1 MSRFSSPRVRVL
13 VTALTLS
20 LLALGSA
27 VAAVFADG
35 TGGPFP
41 H

>member
-1 MSRFSSPRVRVL
+1 MSWFRSSRARVL
-13 VTALTLS
+13 FTSLTLS

-35 TGGPFP
+35 AGGSFP

>member
-1 MSRFSSPRVRVL
+1 MSRFRSSRVRVIL
-13 VTALTLS
+13 TSLTLS
-20 LLALGSA
+20 LIALGTA

-41 H
+41 R